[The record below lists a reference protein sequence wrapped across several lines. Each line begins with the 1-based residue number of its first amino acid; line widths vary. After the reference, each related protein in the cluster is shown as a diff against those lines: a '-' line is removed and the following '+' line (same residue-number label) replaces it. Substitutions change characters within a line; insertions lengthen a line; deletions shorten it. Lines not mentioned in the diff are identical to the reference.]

1 MGREWGVFWKGVCH
15 GDVKS
20 IPFLC
25 PGLPSTSVPGQP
37 SVTGA
42 RARCQHAGGSRP
54 HSSRGL
60 SRGGADVWR
69 DFLYESYCAGNGEGR
84 PAWVQVLDVETEPSL
99 PWAGQFC
106 SLGCSQRASV
116 SPSHAFPPRGRGGS
130 AGPTQTFTT
139 TRWVVRGCDLSGEGG
154 QVPWACANWLTCS
167 CPRGV

>member
-116 SPSHAFPPRGRGGS
+116 SPSHAFPPRGRGGAGVGQLGPPRPSPPPGGWSEAVTS
-130 AGPTQTFTT
+130 AGRVGRYHGPVQT
-139 TRWVVRGCDLSGEGG
+139 G
-154 QVPWACANWLTCS
+154 
-167 CPRGV
+167 